1 MNWTQKCKHTVAE
14 PIIPIFVDMHIWKTF
29 VPLPA
34 KDCICKK
41 PSSAWKRQYKK
52 LKGEENNGKI

>member
-34 KDCICKK
+34 KIVYAK
-41 PSSAWKRQYKK
+41 S
-52 LKGEENNGKI
+52 LLLLGKDNIRN